1 MFCLFTNQRFICAAF
16 SLSIVGLTV
25 IAAMPLDAQPTQ
37 KSTLCQF
44 TAGPR
49 RGETQDYAP
58 RDPIPVGSACNDGAG
73 STGKVI
79 AGSGGNDSSQKSTLC
94 QFTAGPRRGE
104 TQDYAPRDP
113 IPVGSACNDGAGSTG
128 RVIAAK
134 GGGSGGNG
142 SGQKSTLCQ
151 FTAGPRK
158 GETQDYAP
166 RDPIPVG
173 SACNDGAGST
183 GRVIAPR
190 N

>member
-25 IAAMPLDAQPTQ
+25 IAAMPLDAQPT
-37 KSTLCQF
+37 
-44 TAGPR
+44 
-49 RGETQDYAP
+49 
-58 RDPIPVGSACNDGAG
+58 
-73 STGKVI
+73 
-79 AGSGGNDSSQKSTLC
+79 QKSTLC